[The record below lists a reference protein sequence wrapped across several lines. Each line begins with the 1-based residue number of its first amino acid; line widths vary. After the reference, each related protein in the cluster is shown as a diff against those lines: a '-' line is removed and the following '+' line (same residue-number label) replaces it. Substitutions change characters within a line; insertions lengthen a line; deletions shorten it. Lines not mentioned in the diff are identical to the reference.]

1 MHITICKIE
10 RQWEFAVWLR
20 ELKPELCDNLE
31 RWDGV
36 GGEREVQEGGVIC
49 IPTADLCWYMAET
62 KTIYKAIILQLN
74 INFEKTEVQYIMSN
88 LRILPSISFYF
99 YLNKLKNYLG
109 QVECFFH
116 SRSFYSYKKMK
127 RPISNF

>member
-1 MHITICKIE
+1 
-10 RQWEFAVWLR
+10 
-20 ELKPELCDNLE
+20 
-31 RWDGV
+31 
-36 GGEREVQEGGVIC
+36 
-49 IPTADLCWYMAET
+49 MAET